1 MNHLENVESILA
13 KLDLTDCV
21 GLELNEKAND
31 ARLKQDWEKAFES
44 AQRSL
49 DLCQRKSS
57 MRYIR
62 SAGIAK
68 IYLGA
73 IHHSQGTDQGRKE
86 AARHYANSVAHLA
99 NDRRNRSVALLA
111 QALVRRELGEWGAAI
126 EALQFSL
133 DILKGFDQGLYDE
146 VEEELRK
153 TLRMMDKK
161 QEEGAKEQKTDES
174 AATAASSG
182 GTKSQADFDHER
194 EEPATRPKRREHPG
208 TGEQIDIKQMVSFA
222 VAFTLVFVLLSL
234 ILALIGLLRSET
246 NLLIAAATIFL
257 VVVLVPLLALVTV
270 PPWLQRAGFLYSVRE
285 GEVAVIEM
293 AGRSEEKDVPGL
305 CFCIPLIYRI
315 RAIVPTWEQSTA
327 YIAQVADRHQ
337 KQLKVNLSVRYDV
350 VDPSEAAY
358 SALQKEEHPRKT
370 PLLGPELAGI
380 WEKQVHTD
388 LSLALAHVFAEHPA
402 DAAWERREQLQDQIE
417 KKLAQR
423 TDTWGLSVNEVC
435 LHQIEEP

>member
-21 GLELNEKAND
+21 GLELNKKAND
-31 ARLKQDWEKAFES
+31 ARLEKDWEKALES
-44 AQRSL
+44 AHRSL

-68 IYLGA
+68 MYIGA
-73 IHHSQGTDQGRKE
+73 IHHSQGTDEGRKE
-86 AARHYANSVAHLA
+86 AARHYAHSVADLA
-99 NDRRNRSVALLA
+99 NDRRNRSVAFLA

-133 DILKGFDQGLYDE
+133 DILKGLDQGIYDE

-153 TLRMMDKK
+153 TLRMMDEG
-161 QEEGAKEQKTDES
+161 QAEGAEEQKADES
-174 AATAASSG
+174 TTMAESSG
-182 GTKSQADFDHER
+182 EIKGQADSGHGR
-194 EEPATRPKRREHPG
+194 GKSTHSPKRGGHRG
-208 TGEQIDIKQMVSFA
+208 TGEQIDTKQMVSFA

-234 ILALIGLLRSET
+234 ILALIGLLQRDT
-246 NLLIAAATIFL
+246 NLLIAAAIIFL
-257 VVVLVPLLALVTV
+257 VMVLVPLLALITV
-270 PPWLQRAGFLYSVRE
+270 PSWLQGAGFLYSVRE

-305 CFCIPLIYRI
+305 CLYIPLIYRI
-315 RAIVPTWEQSTA
+315 RAIVPTWEQSTT

-350 VDPSEAAY
+350 VDPSQAAY
-358 SALQKEEHPRKT
+358 SALRGEEHPRRT

-402 DAAWERREQLQDQIE
+402 DTAWEKRERLQDQIE
-417 KKLAQR
+417 KKLAER

-435 LHQIEEP
+435 LHQIEGP